1 MRGEV
6 MPSLIRPGGDLVE
19 TTNAQLGIRLG
30 DLEETRGRYYA
41 SAHLV
46 GGMGFCTHL
55 YVAWCAPGQFNRRG
69 RWANV
74 GQKRCSAADGSRASL
89 HC

>member
-30 DLEETRGRYYA
+30 DLEDTRLILRVGAFGWRYGFLY
-41 SAHLV
+41 SSLCCLV
-46 GGMGFCTHL
+46 C
-55 YVAWCAPGQFNRRG
+55 AWPI
-69 RWANV
+69 
-74 GQKRCSAADGSRASL
+74 
-89 HC
+89 